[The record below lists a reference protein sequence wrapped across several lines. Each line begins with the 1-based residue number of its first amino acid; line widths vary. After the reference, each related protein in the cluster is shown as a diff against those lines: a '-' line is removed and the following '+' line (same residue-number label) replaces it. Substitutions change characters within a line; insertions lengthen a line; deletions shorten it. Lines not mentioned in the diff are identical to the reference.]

1 MASDDL
7 FRQPLIW
14 FVLIGLFLFI
24 ADSRIGDDRHEIVI
38 TDALRD
44 RLATLWTTQ
53 TGLVATE
60 AEVDSLVDNWVKEE
74 VLYREALRLGLDEDD
89 SIVRRRLVQKLGF
102 IAESEPIPAPE
113 IGELEAFYQQHID
126 DYTLPVRYSLQHLY
140 FEAIGSAQQALTQIE
155 QGVSSRDFGEPSMLN
170 PSFAYRSALELNATF
185 GADFAGQI
193 ADFPIGSWQGPV
205 QSGFGFHLV
214 FLNAIHLEQI
224 TPLDAI
230 GQQVNED
237 YRRARQLEARDLYIE
252 NLLQQ
257 YIISVELQ

>member
-1 MASDDL
+1 MALDDL

-14 FVLIGLFLFI
+14 FVLIGLFLFV
-24 ADSRIGDDRHEIVI
+24 ADSQIGDDRHEIVI

-126 DYTLPVRYSLQHLY
+126 DYTLPV
-140 FEAIGSAQQALTQIE
+140 AIPCNICI
-155 QGVSSRDFGEPSMLN
+155 F
-170 PSFAYRSALELNATF
+170 
-185 GADFAGQI
+185 
-193 ADFPIGSWQGPV
+193 
-205 QSGFGFHLV
+205 
-214 FLNAIHLEQI
+214 
-224 TPLDAI
+224 
-230 GQQVNED
+230 
-237 YRRARQLEARDLYIE
+237 RQLDRL
-252 NLLQQ
+252 
-257 YIISVELQ
+257 SRP